1 MPANVFLNFLF
12 LLIYRHGSKHIAV
25 FLISTLVVMLF
36 SSVMLLSHAVEE
48 DIKVSLEAQP
58 DFIVQK
64 MHAGK
69 AVDIPMEWAE
79 EIHAIRGVSAAVP
92 RVYGSYFYRANAE
105 YFTIVGID
113 PFDKQVSTSLAA
125 LLEETDLK
133 AFLST
138 DQMIIGEGVKTQ
150 LDAHRYFDH
159 YIFRAPNRTKVRAG
173 IYKSFPKESSIVSSD
188 MAIMEIDLAK
198 RVLGID
204 EEMSTDIVLF
214 VPNELERD
222 NVREKIILLHD
233 DLRVIEKEELA
244 VAYEQLFNY
253 RGGVFLLLYMIV
265 LVTFVLILYQRYSMI
280 SSADKKEIGILRAL
294 GWSINAV
301 IKLKIMESLIVGLSA
316 FMLGLLLAYGYVFL
330 LDAPLLSSLFLGY
343 NNLSADIVFNRTIDF
358 GMLTLLF
365 LFFIMPYVA
374 AVLIPVW
381 RIAITDPV
389 EAMK

>member
-1 MPANVFLNFLF
+1 MQGSVFSNFLF
-12 LLIYRHGSKHIAV
+12 LLIYRHRSKHIAV

-36 SSVMLLSHAVEE
+36 SSVMLLSNAIEE
-48 DIKVSLEAQP
+48 EVKVSLDAQP

-69 AVDIPMEWAE
+69 AVDTPMEWAD
-79 EIHAIRGVSAAVP
+79 EIREIRGVSAALP
-92 RVYGSYFYRANAE
+92 RVYGSYFYASNGV

-113 PFDKQVSTSLAA
+113 PFDKQISTALER

-133 AFLST
+133 AFLSK
-138 DQMIIGEGVKTQ
+138 DQMIIGQGVKTQ
-150 LDAHRYFDH
+150 LEKFYYPDH
-159 YIFRAPNRTKVRAG
+159 YLFRAPDGEKVRAD
-173 IYKSFPKESSIVSSD
+173 IYKSFPKESSIVSND
-188 MAIMEIDLAK
+188 MVVMEIDLAK

-204 EEMSTDIVLF
+204 DELSTDIVLF

-222 NVREKIILLHD
+222 NVKEKIIMLHA

-244 VAYEQLFNY
+244 TAYEHLFNY
-253 RGGVFLLLYMIV
+253 RGGLFLLLYMIV

-330 LDAPLLSSLFLGY
+330 LDAPLLSEVFLGY
-343 NNLSADIVFNRTIDF
+343 GNLSADIVFNRTVDF
-358 GMLTLLF
+358 GMITLLF
-365 LFFIMPYVA
+365 LFFLVPYVA

>member
-1 MPANVFLNFLF
+1 MQSSVFLNFLF
-12 LLIYRHGSKHIAV
+12 LLIYRHRSKHIAI

-48 DIKVSLEAQP
+48 DIKVTLSAQP

-69 AVDIPMEWAE
+69 AVDIPLEWADE
-79 EIHAIRGVSAAVP
+79 LREIRGVSAALP
-92 RVYGSYFYRANAE
+92 RVYGSYFYKPNAE

-113 PFDKQVSTSLAA
+113 PFDKQISSSLEV

-133 AFLST
+133 AFLSK
-138 DQMIIGEGVKTQ
+138 DQMIIGEGVKKQ
-150 LDAHRYFDH
+150 LEKHRYFDH
-159 YIFRAPNRTKVRAG
+159 YVFRAPDGEKIRAG
-173 IYKSFPKESSIVSSD
+173 IYKHFAKESTIVSSD
-188 MAIMEIDLAK
+188 LAVMEIELAK
-198 RVLGID
+198 RVLGLDD
-204 EEMSTDIVLF
+204 EFSTDIVVF

-222 NVREKIILLHD
+222 NVKEKIILKHA
-233 DLRVIEKEELA
+233 DLRVIDKEEIA
-244 VAYEQLFNY
+244 TAYEHLFNY
-253 RGGVFLLLYMIV
+253 KGGVFLLLYMIV

-294 GWSINAV
+294 GWSINMV
-301 IKLKIMESLIVGLSA
+301 IKLKIMESLVVGLSA

-330 LDAPLLSSLFLGY
+330 LNAPLLSEVFLGY
-343 NNLSADIVFNRTIDF
+343 GNLSAEIVFNRSVDF
-358 GMLTLLF
+358 GLITLLF
-365 LFFIMPYVA
+365 LFYIMPYVA

>member
-48 DIKVSLEAQP
+48 DIKVSLAAQP

-64 MHAGK
+64 IHAGK
-69 AVDIPMEWAE
+69 AVDIPMEWAD
-79 EIHAIRGVSAAVP
+79 EIRSIRGVSVALP
-92 RVYGSYFYRANAE
+92 RVYGSYFYTPNSH

-113 PFDKQVSTSLAA
+113 PFDKQISTSLEA
-125 LLEETDLK
+125 LLQETDLRS
-133 AFLST
+133 FLSE
-138 DQMIIGEGVKTQ
+138 DQMIIGQGVKAQ
-150 LDAHRYFDH
+150 LDQHRYFDH
-159 YIFRAPNRTKVRAG
+159 YLFKAPNRTKVRVG

-188 MAIMEIDLAK
+188 MAVMELDLAK
-198 RVLGID
+198 RVLGI
-204 EEMSTDIVLF
+204 EEEFSTDIVLF

-222 NVREKIILLHD
+222 NVREKIILQHD

-301 IKLKIMESLIVGLSA
+301 IKLKIMESLVVGLSA
-316 FMLGLLLAYGYVFL
+316 FMLGLLLAYCYVFL
-330 LDAPLLSSLFLGY
+330 LDAPLLSSLFLGHG
-343 NNLSADIVFNRTIDF
+343 NLPLDIVFNRSIDF